1 MFSYKPIIRILTDAK
16 KLTNVVVSMKVVY
29 FSGNKVIDE
38 KTQEN
43 NKKPMLTVKGIGETI
58 GMSQSKP

>member
-43 NKKPMLTVKGIGETI
+43 KKKPMLTVKGIRETI